1 MHQGYSDGFQKRIF
15 LSFPVIII
23 LQLNLRTH
31 KSKDMNAHDPMCF
44 CMASSLLTQPGYRPP
59 SICVQIAFLDL
70 HAIANQSNE
79 QLSSPKVPQSEES
92 TETILPVC
100 GAFNAIFLWL
110 SRHGRPGGQKL

>member
-15 LSFPVIII
+15 LSFLVIII

-31 KSKDMNAHDPMCF
+31 KSKDMNAHDPMW
-44 CMASSLLTQPGYRPP
+44 TQPGYRPP

-92 TETILPVC
+92 AETILPVC